1 MMREWDWRG
10 GIEMKTNRGDE
21 KVKVMRVIR
30 SDGEDK
36 RSDSWISQRGKHI
49 RGRKKGRNE
58 PEKRGKRNNGRMEEE
73 EEVQR
78 KKG

>member
-1 MMREWDWRG
+1 
-10 GIEMKTNRGDE
+10 MKTNRGVE

-36 RSDSWISQRGKHI
+36 RSVSWISQREKHI

-58 PEKRGKRNNGRMEEE
+58 PEKSGKRNNGRMEEE

>member
-1 MMREWDWRG
+1 
-10 GIEMKTNRGDE
+10 MKTNRGDE

-36 RSDSWISQRGKHI
+36 RSVSWISQREKHI

-58 PEKRGKRNNGRMEEE
+58 LEKSGKRNNGRMEEE
-73 EEVQR
+73 EEQVQR

>member
-1 MMREWDWRG
+1 
-10 GIEMKTNRGDE
+10 MKTNRGDE

-36 RSDSWISQRGKHI
+36 KSVSWISQREKHI

-58 PEKRGKRNNGRMEEE
+58 PEKSGKRNNGRMEEE
-73 EEVQR
+73 EEEVQR

>member
-1 MMREWDWRG
+1 M
-10 GIEMKTNRGDE
+10 
-21 KVKVMRVIR
+21 IR

-36 RSDSWISQRGKHI
+36 RSVSWISEGKHI

-58 PEKRGKRNNGRMEEE
+58 LENKGKRNNGRMEE
-73 EEVQR
+73 VQR